1 MVSALRTPVVR
12 LDVTLQVHAVAGGL
26 VELLRAESSLS
37 IFHGPAGDT
46 SPAGARTAGEGGERD
61 STAGGR
67 RERGASRRGNGD
79 WSLTGAGEAVLLW
92 IKMRKN

>member
-46 SPAGARTAGEGGERD
+46 SPAGARTAGEGGER
-61 STAGGR
+61 
-67 RERGASRRGNGD
+67 ERGASRRGNGD

>member
-46 SPAGARTAGEGGERD
+46 SPAGARTAGEGG
-61 STAGGR
+61 R

>member
-26 VELLRAESSLS
+26 VERLRAESSLS

-46 SPAGARTAGEGGERD
+46 SPAGARTAGEGGER
-61 STAGGR
+61 
-67 RERGASRRGNGD
+67 ERGGPRAGVTV
-79 WSLTGAGEAVLLW
+79 TGP
-92 IKMRKN
+92 